1 MLSNNANIDK
11 KVNNIFMRERAN
23 QKYYNCRFINSPII
37 VDGDFEKS
45 IWRKA
50 EPVEFYIPVTSE
62 KPVSKTE
69 AGLLWDES
77 FIERLFYLSG

>member
-45 IWRKA
+45 IQIVLHLLITMRMEFLKNCHKA
-50 EPVEFYIPVTSE
+50 GILIGECLFPMVETNGFMV
-62 KPVSKTE
+62 
-69 AGLLWDES
+69 L
-77 FIERLFYLSG
+77 